1 MAIQPPP
8 VAGGASGP
16 GFVDIPP
23 PSGGGSAPSLPS
35 GGGGGG
41 GALPDMGG
49 GAAPSMQYESDRYA
63 SAGGGTSV
71 RAYVVER
78 DITDSQA
85 REREIQNKANF
96 R

>member
-1 MAIQPPP
+1 M
-8 VAGGASGP
+8 
-16 GFVDIPP
+16 
-23 PSGGGSAPSLPS
+23 GGGSAPI
-35 GGGGGG
+35 
-41 GALPDMGG
+41 
-49 GAAPSMQYESDRYA
+49 MQYESDKYA
-63 SAGGGTSV
+63 SGGQGAV

>member
-23 PSGGGSAPSLPS
+23 PSGGGSAPSMPPS
-35 GGGGGG
+35 TGGGGGG
-41 GALPDMGG
+41 SLPSLG
-49 GAAPSMQYESDRYA
+49 GAAPVMQYESDKYA
-63 SAGGGTSV
+63 SAGQGSV